1 MACIGI
7 RYYWL
12 IFVRNIDKQKNR
24 QAMKNTDQNTFV
36 LTDETRLI
44 VKAYMEQQREKHN
57 KLMLKRGKQPK
68 K

>member
-1 MACIGI
+1 
-7 RYYWL
+7 
-12 IFVRNIDKQKNR
+12 
-24 QAMKNTDQNTFV
+24 MKTTEQNTFV

-44 VKAYMEQQREKHN
+44 IKAYMEQQREKHN